1 MKILKSSLRR
11 SIFISCFSCCGLMM
25 LLSSN
30 DVNAQQ
36 AEVKLFAHRAGAHE
50 YDENTMPAFKATYD
64 LGMRGFETDVR
75 ISKDGHLV
83 IFHDDNLERI
93 VGVEGVIEEMTL
105 PEIRKLKTKKGN
117 QIPTLDEVVSYFKD
131 KPGVYIEFEMKTS
144 KTTAY
149 PEELLKKY
157 CDLLYQKTYNNKPA
171 NSDYLLTSF
180 DKRPLRYLKATYPQ
194 VDMLF
199 IKSEGL
205 TQQVVDEAKELGIKR
220 IGARVEMTT
229 RNMVQEAKKQGM
241 TVSLWPGRSVSD
253 FLLGVSLG
261 SDYLCTDVP
270 IEVSKWVKAN
280 APEIKL
286 K

>member
-1 MKILKSSLRR
+1 MKIFKSRLIQ
-11 SIFISCFSCCGLMM
+11 SIKFFSIASCA
-25 LLSSN
+25 LLSLMNSQSAY
-30 DVNAQQ
+30 AQQ

-50 YDENTMPAFKATYD
+50 YDENTMPAFKACYD
-64 LGMRGFETDVR
+64 QGMRGFETDVR
-75 ISKDGHLV
+75 ISKDGQLV

-93 VGVEGVIEEMTL
+93 VGTNGAIEEMTL
-105 PEIRKLKTKKGN
+105 ADIRKLKTKKGN
-117 QIPTLDEVVSYFKD
+117 QIPTLDEVVAFFKD

-144 KTTAY
+144 KTTVY
-149 PEELLKKY
+149 PDESLKNY
-157 CDLLYQKTYNNKPA
+157 CDLLYKKTYSNRPA

-180 DKRPLRYLKATYPQ
+180 DKRPLKYLKSTYPE

-205 TQQVVDEAKELGIKR
+205 TQQVLDEAKELGIKR

-229 RNMVQEAKKQGM
+229 RNMVLEAKKQGM

-270 IEVSKWVKAN
+270 MEVTKWVKAN